1 MSEEKRLEIHNT
13 LYKYCSDFLNVQEIT
28 HAANIIIDNPT
39 EDGVLEA
46 TTYLDSF
53 DTARYGTGAGQ
64 SYLLPTTTT
73 RGLTSNNV
81 RFAMSEIR
89 TLISEVK

>member
-1 MSEEKRLEIHNT
+1 MTEEKKLQIHNT

-28 HAANIIIDNPT
+28 HAANHIINDPT
-39 EDGVLEA
+39 ENGILEA

-53 DTARYGTGAGQ
+53 DTARYGQGAGQ
-64 SYLLPTTTT
+64 SYLLPTCTTK
-73 RGLTSNNV
+73 GLTSNNV

-89 TLISEVK
+89 KLI